1 MTLER
6 RSFLAG
12 AAALGVA
19 GSPAAAAP
27 AAGMMYGLI
36 GKMTAKPG
44 QRDALAA
51 ILIEGTAAMPGCRS
65 YVVAND
71 ATDGDVLWITELW
84 ESKDAHAGSLALPAV
99 RAAIAKGRPMIAAM
113 QMVAETVPVGGVGPD
128 ARG

>member
-12 AAALGVA
+12 AAALSVA
-19 GSPAAAAP
+19 APAAAAAP
-27 AAGMMYGLI
+27 AGPMYGMV

-44 QRDALAA
+44 MRDALAA
-51 ILIEGTAAMPGCRS
+51 ILVEGTAAMPGCLS

-71 ATDGDVLWITELW
+71 ASDADLLWITEVW
-84 ESKDAHAGSLALPAV
+84 ESKAAHAGSLALPAV

-113 QMVAETVPVGGVGPD
+113 ETVAETAPVGGAGL
-128 ARG
+128 R